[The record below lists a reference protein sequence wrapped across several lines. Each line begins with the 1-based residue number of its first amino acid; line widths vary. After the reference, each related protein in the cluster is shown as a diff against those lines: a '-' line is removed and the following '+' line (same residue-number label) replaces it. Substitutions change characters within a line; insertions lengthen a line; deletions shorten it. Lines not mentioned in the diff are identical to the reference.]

1 MRRVSPGFTLMEVLV
16 ALIIASLVVGAVMSL
31 TSGELTFASRVKR
44 KVSAMRVLDAAGQ
57 YLLTHPGFLRENPES
72 MAMDDL
78 PGQPVVRIEM
88 AAVEATESGDLKL
101 PGEARLYRIGLS
113 HGGASSWLSL
123 IVPGKD
129 KK

>member
-1 MRRVSPGFTLMEVLV
+1 MRRASPGFTLMEVLV

-57 YLLTHPGFLRENPES
+57 YLFTHPAFLRERPE
-72 MAMDDL
+72 AMTLSDL
-78 PGQPVVRIEM
+78 PGAPVVRIEM
-88 AAVEATESGDLKL
+88 TAVEQTESGDLKL
-101 PGEARLYRIGLS
+101 AGGAHLYRVGLS

-129 KK
+129 QK

>member
-1 MRRVSPGFTLMEVLV
+1 MRRASPGFTLMEVLV

-57 YLLTHPGFLRENPES
+57 FLLTHPNFLREKPETMTLS
-72 MAMDDL
+72 DL
-78 PGQPVVRIEM
+78 PGQPVVKVEM
-88 AAVEATESGDLKL
+88 AAVEQTESGDLKL
-101 PGEARLYRIGLS
+101 AGGALLYRVGLS

-129 KK
+129 QK